1 MQVSKRENRRIST
14 LVILII
20 AGEAIFFLPFV
31 MARIF
36 RPTMLAFFD
45 ISNTELGTWFSI
57 YGVVA
62 MISYFFG
69 GTLADRFSARNLMV
83 TALWS
88 TATGGFLMAVIPNP
102 EMMRILYAL
111 WGFTTICLFWAAM
124 IRATREWGGADFQ
137 GRAFGWL
144 EGGRGAV
151 AALLGTSTFL
161 IFSWFSRAVPDQEV
175 AMQDWH
181 PFQFVILATSG
192 LTLIAGF
199 LVWSFIPV
207 RKPDS
212 QSKHPRA
219 VLQEVVK
226 LLGKPSIWMLSIII
240 ICAYAGYKITD
251 DFSLY
256 AREVLNFSEVGAA
269 GIGTISLWIRAGV
282 AIIAGILADRM
293 NKVYVISA
301 SFGLTI
307 AGALLIGLGI
317 LDQVMGLVLL
327 QLTLTATGIYGV
339 RALYFA
345 IMKEARISI
354 GLTGTAVGIVSFSVF
369 TPEIFM
375 SPFMGH
381 LLDKYP
387 GALGHQYVFLLL
399 SLFAFI
405 GLIISL
411 VFGVNVRNRKFN
423 GS

>member
-1 MQVSKRENRRIST
+1 MQVSSRENRRIST
-14 LVILII
+14 LVFLII

-36 RPTMLAFFD
+36 RPTMLAFFN

-62 MISYFFG
+62 MISYLFG
-69 GTLADRFSARNLMV
+69 GTLADRFSARNLMA

-88 TATGGFLMAVIPNP
+88 TATGGFLMAFFSTPG
-102 EMMRILYAL
+102 MMKILYAL
-111 WGFTTICLFWAAM
+111 WGFTTICIFWAAM
-124 IRATREWGGADFQ
+124 IRATREWGGAEYQ

-144 EGGRGAV
+144 EGGRGVV

-175 AMQDWH
+175 VMQDWH
-181 PFQFVILATSG
+181 PFQIVILATSG

-199 LVWSFIPV
+199 LVWLFIPV

-212 QSKHPRA
+212 RSRHPRT
-219 VLQEVVK
+219 VLQEVIK
-226 LLGKPSIWMLSIII
+226 LLRKPSIWMLSIII

-251 DFSLY
+251 NFSLY
-256 AREVLNFSEVGAA
+256 AREVLNFSEAGAA
-269 GIGTISLWIRAGV
+269 GIGTISLWVRAGV
-282 AIIAGILADRM
+282 AIIAGILADRI
-293 NKVYVISA
+293 NKVYMISA

-307 AGALLIGLGI
+307 AGALLIGVGI
-317 LDQVMGLVLL
+317 LDQVMGLVLI

-345 IMKEARISI
+345 IMKEARIPI
-354 GLTGTAVGIVSFSVF
+354 GLTGTAVGIVSFSGF

-375 SPFMGH
+375 SPWMGH
-381 LLDKYP
+381 LLDRYP

-411 VFGVNVRNRKFN
+411 VFGVHAIKR
-423 GS
+423 